1 MIAGNGRHLEAYK
14 SQLPPA
20 VYEAIEAIRKEDFLQ
35 MEDGSYELS
44 DVGILKVKSPMT
56 AAAKDR
62 PLRAH
67 RHVIDVVYLIH
78 GEEWIGWAPAS
89 KEASIVEDRTDKD
102 QYTVENLVGESRIHM
117 KAGSFAVFFP
127 GEFHR
132 PDLEAGAPAVVR
144 KAVLKIRN

>member
-1 MIAGNGRHLEAYK
+1 M
-14 SQLPPA
+14 
-20 VYEAIEAIRKEDFLQ
+20 VYEALEAIHSQDFLQ
-35 MEDGSYELS
+35 MKDGVYELS

-56 AAAKDR
+56 AHDSDR

-78 GEEWIGWAPAS
+78 GEEWIGWVPAA
-89 KEASIVEDRTDKD
+89 EDASIVEDRTDKD
-102 QYTVENLVGESRIHM
+102 QYTVENLRGESRIHM
-117 KAGSFAVFFP
+117 RAGSFAVFFP

-132 PDLEAGAPAVVR
+132 PDLAADVPAVVR